1 MGTDDPPLRSGRQS
15 PGGSMTAEVGK
26 AAPDFT
32 LKDQAGN
39 DVTLSSF
46 KGKSSVALHV
56 YPFTFTGVCEGEL
69 CRIRDDYSDFENA
82 GVQVLAVSCDSRHSQ
97 RIWAEQQG
105 FTFPVLSDFWPHG
118 AVAKDY
124 GVFNDQLGCA
134 IRATFL
140 IDKNGNIVDEFHT
153 DSLGTARDPER
164 YATSLAKL

>member
-1 MGTDDPPLRSGRQS
+1 
-15 PGGSMTAEVGK
+15 MTAEVGES
-26 AAPDFT
+26 APDFT

-46 KGKSSVALHV
+46 KGTSAVALHF

-69 CRIRDDYSDFENA
+69 CRIRDDYSDFEAA
-82 GVQVLAVSCDSRHSQ
+82 GVQVLAVSCDSRHAQ
-97 RIWAEQQG
+97 RVWAEQQG

-140 IDKNGNIVDEFHT
+140 IDKKGKIVDEFRT
-153 DSLGTARDPER
+153 DALGTAREPAR
-164 YATSLAKL
+164 YAEALAKL

>member
-1 MGTDDPPLRSGRQS
+1 
-15 PGGSMTAEVGK
+15 MTALVGA

-46 KGKSSVALHV
+46 KGQRAVALHF

-69 CRIRDDYSDFENA
+69 CRIRDDYSDFESA

-118 AVAKDY
+118 AVAKEY
-124 GVFNDQLGCA
+124 GVFNEQLGCA

-140 IDKNGNIVDEFHT
+140 IDKKGIIVDEFQT

-164 YATSLAKL
+164 YSAALAKL